1 VIAAA
6 GARPLAGLHVVECAS
21 FVAGPTGGMTLAQ
34 LGADVVRIDP
44 LGGNSDYRRWPVA
57 PTGESY
63 YWHSLN
69 KGKRSVALDMRSA
82 EGRELLTALVTA
94 PGPDRGVLIDNVVG
108 RRWMANDLLTAR
120 RPDLIHLRVQGYPD
134 GKPAVDYTVNA
145 EVGLPGITG
154 TEEGGAPVNHVLPAW
169 DLVTGLSVSTGVL
182 AALYERSRTGK
193 GAYIELALSDVAL
206 AGVANLGWLSEAAA
220 SGHERPRHGNHVYGS
235 FGVDFACRDGQRVMV
250 VALTEGQWAAL
261 CSVTGTGAV
270 FSALETAL
278 DADLTLEDERYRLRE
293 TIAAVLRP
301 WFAAR
306 DSKQVADELDAAR
319 VLWGRYRGM
328 TEVVAAHARGVHPVL
343 AHVLVPAD
351 EAPRRDVPSQ
361 GLPAITA
368 RSPMRWDGAYG
379 APGEAPRLGADTAA
393 VLAEA
398 LGMSDAEIGK
408 LAQKGVIAAADRA
421 GDTGG
426 AGGAGGAGGMNGA
439 GGAGGGRAVP
449 VAKPDAPK
457 PGGEG

>member
-1 VIAAA
+1 MTTAA
-6 GARPLAGLHVVECAS
+6 GARPLRGLRVIECAS

-34 LGADVVRIDP
+34 LGADVIRVDP
-44 LGGNSDYRRWPVA
+44 VGGGSDYRRWPVA

-69 KGKRSVALDMRSA
+69 KGKRSVAVDLRST
-82 EGRELLTALVTA
+82 EGRELLTALIIA
-94 PGPDRGVLIDNVVG
+94 PGEDRGILVDNVVG
-108 RRWMANDLLTAR
+108 RRWMANDVLTAR
-120 RPDLIHLRVQGYPD
+120 RPDLIHVRVQGYPD

-169 DLVTGLSVSTGVL
+169 DLVTGLAVSTGVL
-182 AALYERSRTGK
+182 AALHARGRTGE
-193 GAYIELALSDVAL
+193 GAYVELALSDVAL
-206 AGVANLGWLSEAAA
+206 AGVANLGWLSEAAV

-270 FSALETAL
+270 FSALEKAL

-328 TEVVAAHARGVHPVL
+328 ADVVAAHARGVHPVL

-351 EAPRRDVPSQ
+351 DAPRRDVRTQ
-361 GLPAITA
+361 GVPAITA
-368 RSPMRWDGAYG
+368 RSPLRWDGAYG
-379 APGEAPRLGADTAA
+379 APGEAHRLGADTAE
-393 VLAEA
+393 VLAEV
-398 LGMSDAEIGK
+398 LGLSDAEIGQ
-408 LAQKGVIAAADRA
+408 LAGRGVIAAADGLA
-421 GDTGG
+421 GTVPPAGRSGPG
-426 AGGAGGAGGMNGA
+426 AGARPAA
-439 GGAGGGRAVP
+439 R
-449 VAKPDAPK
+449 
-457 PGGEG
+457 ETR